1 MTRENSSELRAGSD
15 TPRKIPRYVEVAL
28 PLPLRRLLTYELPD
42 GLAGSASP
50 GARVVVPV
58 GRRMLTGVIMS
69 HSTETQ
75 VDPGRIK
82 QVGDLLDPE
91 GIVPDALLSLAL
103 WAARY
108 YVAPPGTVVACLLPP
123 GIGRRSSMK
132 VIRSTGTSDAAG
144 LSANDAALLERI
156 PEARGISVQRLE
168 ASAAALRR
176 LEARGLIRLEM
187 LVEPARVSERRAAWL
202 RPARGADLDA
212 ARASAARAPRQ
223 RALLELVAS
232 RGEAGVS
239 MEEARDRL
247 GPIAAPARILVAKG
261 ALRWDSVEQLRAP
274 MVPEPGTSSAAP
286 EPTPAQATVL
296 SEIMTAQVEG
306 RHRAFLLK
314 GVTGSGKT
322 EVYLRAIDRC
332 LASGSGALYMVPE
345 IALTPLLARNLK
357 ARLGPQLAILHSSL
371 SPGERFDEW
380 RRVRRGDARIVLGAR
395 SAVFAPLARV
405 GLIVVDE
412 EQDGSYKQEEDPRY
426 NARDLALVRGRDA
439 SAVVILG
446 SATPSI
452 ESFHAAAAGRYTLL
466 ELPERILARPMATV
480 RLVDMR
486 AEATRTGREPLISE
500 PLHEAVSRRLARGD
514 QAILLLNRRG
524 YAPWVQC
531 RACGE
536 SERCRNCSLTLTWH
550 RAAGAIRCHYC
561 AYQRGTPRTC
571 STCGSDAVVMRGA
584 GTEKLEEQIAA
595 LFPQARIARL
605 DRDTARGRRAPAE
618 ILSAFERGE
627 TNLLV
632 GTQMVAKGHDFP
644 GVTIVGVI
652 GADAALNM
660 PDFRAAERTFQLL
673 TQVAGR
679 AGRGQEPGE
688 VVVQAWQPDHYA
700 IQAAAHQDYAAFY
713 AMESRFR
720 RAMRYPP
727 FSVMANLVVQ
737 AAQPETGVARARKVV
752 EAVRRAGGQGIQ
764 VIGPAAAPIA
774 RLKGRYRYQVIV
786 KAASRRRLSDTL
798 NDAAA
803 ALAAEKLSSPN
814 DLVID
819 MDPVTLT

>member
-1 MTRENSSELRAGSD
+1 MAL
-15 TPRKIPRYVEVAL
+15 KIPRYVEVAV
-28 PLPLRRLLTYELPD
+28 PLPLRRLLTYEVPD
-42 GLAGSASP
+42 AFAAAAGP
-50 GARVVVPV
+50 GVRAVVPV
-58 GRRMLTGVIMS
+58 GRRLLTGVIVA
-69 HSTETQ
+69 HAAEAP

-82 QVGDLLDPE
+82 QVAELLDPE
-91 GIVPDALLSLAL
+91 GIVPADLMNLAL

-108 YVAPPGTVVACLLPP
+108 YVAPPGAMVSSLLPP
-123 GIGRRSSMK
+123 GIGRRSAVRVTRTQSP
-132 VIRSTGTSDAAG
+132 APELG
-144 LSANDAALLERI
+144 LGAREADLLARI
-156 PEARGISVQRLE
+156 PEGKGIALARL
-168 ASAAALRR
+168 ASQGAALRR
-176 LEARGLIRLEM
+176 LQELGLVHLEM
-187 LVEPARVSERRAAWL
+187 AIEPARVSERHATWL
-202 RPARGADLDA
+202 RPAPGQDLA
-212 ARASAARAPRQ
+212 AALASIRKAPRQ

-232 RGEAGVS
+232 RGEAGLS
-239 MEEARDRL
+239 LEEANDRL
-247 GPIAAPARILVAKG
+247 GSIVTPARALVARG
-261 ALRWDSVEQLRAP
+261 TLRWDKVESLRAP
-274 MVPEPGTSSAAP
+274 VIPQAASPQAAP
-286 EPTPAQATVL
+286 EPTRAQAAVL
-296 SEIMTAQVEG
+296 SELLAAQVEG
-306 RHRAFLLK
+306 THRAFLLM

-322 EVYLRAIDRC
+322 EVYLRAMDRC
-332 LASGSGALYMVPE
+332 LASGAGALYMVPE

-357 ARLGPQLAILHSSL
+357 ARLGSQLAILHSSL

-395 SAVFAPLARV
+395 SAIFAPLAKV

-439 SAVVILG
+439 GAVVLLG

-452 ESFHAAAAGRYTLL
+452 ESFHAASGGRYTLL
-466 ELPERILARPMATV
+466 RLPERILARPMARV

-486 AEATRTGREPLISE
+486 AQTSAAGKEPLLSDE
-500 PLHEAVSRRLARGD
+500 LREAVTRALARGG

-531 RACGE
+531 RSCGE

-550 RAAGAIRCHYC
+550 RADGAIRCHYC
-561 AYQRGTPRTC
+561 GYQRGTPRTC
-571 STCGSDAVVMRGA
+571 STCRSDALLMRGA
-584 GTEKLEEQIAA
+584 GTERLEDHLIEI
-595 LFPQARIARL
+595 FPEARIARL
-605 DRDTARGRRAPAE
+605 DRDTARGRRRPAE

-679 AGRGQEPGE
+679 AGRGDEPGE

-700 IQAAAHQDYAAFY
+700 IQAAARQDYAAFY
-713 AMESRFR
+713 EMESRFR

-727 FSVMANLVVQ
+727 FCVMANLIVQ
-737 AAQPETGVARARKVV
+737 ASLPETGVRRARQVAD
-752 EAVRRAGGQGIQ
+752 AVRQAGGSQTQ
-764 VIGPAAAPIA
+764 VIGPAAAPLA

-786 KAASRRRLSDTL
+786 KGASRRKLSDAL
-798 NDAAA
+798 NEAAS
-803 ALAAEKLSSPN
+803 ALAVEKISTK

-819 MDPVTLT
+819 MDPVTLI